1 MSAPTRIPLSQ
12 AAEPPPPAG
21 TDDKIGRDDRSA
33 LICCHEPAYGEFL
46 HEQLRSL
53 GFKVHHAPTAQV
65 ALQRMAVRT
74 YQAVVLLENL
84 EGCTLEGNALLR
96 YLVALPTDERR
107 GIYLVLLCQSFA
119 TGDELNAYAQS
130 VDLLINY
137 QDIQRFAEMVAPALE
152 EHEAGNRHFAAALTE
167 LGQ

>member
-1 MSAPTRIPLSQ
+1 MRIPLPH

-33 LICCHEPAYGEFL
+33 LICCHEPAYREFL

-53 GFKVHHAPTAQV
+53 GFKVHHAPTAQA

-74 YQAVVLLENL
+74 YQTVALLENL
-84 EGCTLEGNALLR
+84 EGCTLDRNTLLQ

-107 GIYLVLLCQSFA
+107 GMYLVLLCQSFA
-119 TGDELNAYAQS
+119 TGDELNSYAQS

-137 QDIQRFAEMVAPALE
+137 QDIQRFAELVGPALE
-152 EHEAGNRHFAAALTE
+152 EHEAGNRHFTAALAE
-167 LGQ
+167 MGQ